1 MAGLPCDKQA
11 QRCQGFSR
19 TLNSANASQQGP
31 NPEGVMTRGTI
42 LSVDAMGGDHA
53 PGVIVDGIAVFVK
66 ERPETKILLFGDEPA
81 LLPLVAA
88 HPGLA
93 QQCEI
98 IHCDDK
104 ITSDMKPSQAL
115 RRGKGSSMWKALEA
129 VKDGRANAAV
139 SAGNTGAL
147 MAISM
152 LVLRKMDG
160 VHRPA
165 MTAIWPTLAGRT
177 VVLDVG
183 ANIEADAAQLVSFAI
198 MGEAYARAALGK
210 ARPTIGLLNI
220 GSEEMKGHDEVREAH
235 EMLRNSNLDLDYRG
249 FVEGDDIS
257 LGTVDVVVTD
267 GFTGNIA
274 LKTAEGVARMLGTRV
289 REALTKNLVTKAGA
303 LLAASGLG
311 QLREQMNPS
320 NANGGVLLGLGGV
333 SVKSHGGTDARGFAT
348 ACRLAADLATSH
360 YPEEVVANLARI
372 QQKGGAAY

>member
-1 MAGLPCDKQA
+1 
-11 QRCQGFSR
+11 
-19 TLNSANASQQGP
+19 
-31 NPEGVMTRGTI
+31 MTRGTI

-53 PGVIVDGIAVFVK
+53 PGVIVDGVALFVK
-66 ERPETKILLFGDEPA
+66 ERPDTKILLFGDEAA
-81 LLPLVAA
+81 LTPLVHA
-88 HPGLA
+88 HSGLTER
-93 QQCEI
+93 CEI
-98 IHCDDK
+98 IHCDHK

-115 RRGKGSSMWKALEA
+115 RRGKGSSMWNALEA
-129 VKDGRANAAV
+129 VKEGRADASV

-165 MTAIWPTLAGRT
+165 MTAIWPTLAGRS

-198 MGEAYARAALGK
+198 MGEAYARATLGK
-210 ARPTIGLLNI
+210 VRPTIGLLNI

-235 EMLRNSNLDLDYRG
+235 EMLRNSDLNLDYRG

-257 LGTVDVVVTD
+257 MGAVDVVVTD
-267 GFTGNIA
+267 GFTGNVA
-274 LKTAEGVARMLGTRV
+274 LKTGEGVARMLGTRV
-289 REALTKNLVTKAGA
+289 REALTKSLVTKAGA
-303 LLAASGLG
+303 VLAASGLN

-360 YPEEVVANLARI
+360 YPEEVAANLARI
-372 QQKGGAAY
+372 QQKGAPAG